1 MTVHGAH
8 EGMSEGQKNS
18 DETPQVIKDGVLIL
32 DPDELNLK
40 VINQILVEDYEV
52 HLASSVREA
61 LRVVDNYSIKV
72 IVAEQ
77 SLPRMTAIEFFDE
90 LEETGN
96 YSTRIVM
103 TDFKGHALASK
114 ALEQQKIFFILIKPV
129 DVMRLKQRIP
139 AAIEDFEKRGGKP
152 HVKRNLDDLL

>member
-1 MTVHGAH
+1 
-8 EGMSEGQKNS
+8 MSEEEKDS
-18 DETPQVIKDGVLIL
+18 DEPSKAIKDGVLIL
-32 DPDELNLK
+32 DPDKLNLK
-40 VINQILVEDYEV
+40 VIKQILVEDYEV
-52 HLASSVREA
+52 YLAASVREA
-61 LRVVDNYSIKV
+61 FRVVDNYPIKV

-77 SLPRMTAIEFFDE
+77 SLARMTAVEFFEE

-103 TDFKGHALASK
+103 TDFKGHAVASK
-114 ALEQQKIFFILIKPV
+114 ALEQKKIFFILIKPV
-129 DVMRLKQRIP
+129 DVLRLKQRIP

>member
-1 MTVHGAH
+1 
-8 EGMSEGQKNS
+8 MSEEEKNF
-18 DETPQVIKDGVLIL
+18 DETSEVIKDGVLIL
-32 DPDELNLK
+32 DPDKLNLK
-40 VINQILVEDYEV
+40 VIKQILVEDYEV
-52 HLASSVREA
+52 YLAASVREA
-61 LRVVDNYSIKV
+61 FRVVDNYPIKV

-77 SLPRMTAIEFFDE
+77 SLARMTAVEFFEE

-103 TDFKGHALASK
+103 TDFKGHAVASK
-114 ALEQQKIFFILIKPV
+114 ALEQKKIFFILIKPV
-129 DVMRLKQRIP
+129 DVLRLKQRIP

>member
-1 MTVHGAH
+1 M
-8 EGMSEGQKNS
+8 S
-18 DETPQVIKDGVLIL
+18 DEEESSADLKAGIKDGILIL

-40 VINQILVEDYEV
+40 VINQILAEDYQV
-52 HLASSVREA
+52 YLASSVREA
-61 LRVVDNYSIKV
+61 FRVVDNYPIKV

-77 SLPRMTAIEFFDE
+77 SLARMTALEFFEE

-114 ALEQQKIFFILIKPV
+114 ALEQQEIFFILIKPV

-139 AAIEDFEKRGGKP
+139 AAIADFEGRDGKP
-152 HVKRNLDDLL
+152 YLKRNLDDLR